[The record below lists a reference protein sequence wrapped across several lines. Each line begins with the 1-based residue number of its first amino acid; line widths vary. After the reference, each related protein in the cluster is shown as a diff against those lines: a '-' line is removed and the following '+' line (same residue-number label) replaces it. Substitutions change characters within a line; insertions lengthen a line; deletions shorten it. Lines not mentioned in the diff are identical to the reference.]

1 MSGARRM
8 IANGYGVSLWSDD
21 NVLKLDYG
29 DSCIT
34 FWTQWTVN
42 FKSVDFM
49 VCEWYLSVFAILK
62 KKHLFKSQWKWSTVF

>member
-8 IANGYGVSLWSDD
+8 IVNGYGVSLWSDD

-49 VCEWYLSVFAILK
+49 VCELYFNKVTLK
-62 KKHLFKSQWKWSTVF
+62 YQYKKVNIGQ